1 MFVLLCMHIWYCRAH
16 FKTLQCLCCNA
27 AMYCNVCADAS
38 DVTVCILYSYGIAG
52 LPLKH
57 CNVCAV
63 MQLWYCRAHFKT
75 LQWLCGNAAMVLQC
89 LCCNAAMVFWGKLM
103 GRLQ

>member
-27 AMYCNVCADAS
+27 AM
-38 DVTVCILYSYGIAG
+38 
-52 LPLKH
+52 
-57 CNVCAV
+57 
-63 MQLWYCRAHFKT
+63 
-75 LQWLCGNAAMVLQC
+75 VLQC